1 MWLCTIKALNGS
13 CLPSRST
20 PAAWQSQPQPQHGF
34 SLLRPVCKAQATA
47 KAAAAEAQ
55 LGAASPPPHSPPPP
69 SDGSRTPPQQGES
82 RSPYLLQAAAAA
94 SPSAPSPRAAVRPQ
108 AWLPSWDA
116 DRPSSPMRQRLEL
129 QAASQVVSPPLPPPQ
144 PGLDARL
151 LAHWRMKTSTL
162 AGRVSAV
169 FYQHGCEGI
178 AVSVRDFSSIP

>member
-1 MWLCTIKALNGS
+1 MWLCTIKALNGAR
-13 CLPSRST
+13 LLSRST
-20 PAAWQSQPQPQHGF
+20 PAAWQSQPQHGF
-34 SLLRPVCKAQATA
+34 SLLRPVSEAPATA

-55 LGAASPPPHSPPPP
+55 LGAAAPPPHSPPPP

-82 RSPYLLQAAAAA
+82 RSPYLLQAATAAAA

-129 QAASQVVSPPLPPPQ
+129 QAASQVVSPPPPAPQ
-144 PGLDARL
+144 LGFDARL
-151 LAHWRMKTSTL
+151 LLHWRTETSTL

-169 FYQHGCEGI
+169 FHQH
-178 AVSVRDFSSIP
+178 